1 MSLSRRSFLA
11 STACVTASAAA
22 GAIATRALT
31 STLPAHAAQGNPVI
45 IDTHQH
51 LWNLERLQ
59 LPWLQGAPAV
69 LKRSYNPEDYAEA
82 TRGLDVRA
90 VYMEVDVDTTDH
102 DKEAKYVTDLCQ
114 SAGSQTIAAVI
125 GGRPAADQFGAYI
138 KRHLASGKVRGVRQV
153 LHNAGDPAGQCLAD
167 AFVRGVR
174 LLGDNGLM
182 FDLCMRPGE
191 LRDGIRLSELCP
203 DTRFVLDHCG
213 NADVKA
219 FHASLRGDRPASHD
233 IEAWKRDIAAF
244 AQRPNVVCKISG
256 IVASAPAG
264 WKTEHLAPIVNHC
277 LDAFGPDRVV
287 FGGDWPVCLLGSPYR
302 GWVDALTE
310 IIASRPETDRQKLWS
325 GNARGIY
332 QLAGA

>member
-1 MSLSRRSFLA
+1 MPVSRRSFLA
-11 STACVTASAAA
+11 ATAGALAAHAWTSPVTA
-22 GAIATRALT
+22 
-31 STLPAHAAQGNPVI
+31 HAEQGTPVI

-59 LPWLQGAPAV
+59 LPWLQDAPAV

-90 VYMEVDVDTTDH
+90 VYMEVDVDTADH
-102 DKEAKYVTDLCQ
+102 DKEAEYVTGLCQ
-114 SAGSQTIAAVI
+114 SADSLTRAAVI
-125 GGRPAADQFGAYI
+125 GGRPASESFGAYI
-138 KRHLASGKVRGVRQV
+138 QRQLASGKVRGVRQV
-153 LHNAGDPAGQCLAD
+153 LHNPGNPAGVCLAE

-219 FHASLRGDRPASHD
+219 FHPSLRGEQNASHD
-233 IEAWKRDIAAF
+233 VEAWKRDIAAF
-244 AQRPNVVCKISG
+244 SQRPNVVCKISG

-264 WKTEHLAPIVNHC
+264 WKPEHLAPIVDHC

-302 GWVDALTE
+302 GWVDALTT
-310 IIASRPETDRQKLWS
+310 IIASRPDTDRQKLWS
-325 GNARGIY
+325 GNARRIY
-332 QLAGA
+332 QLADA